1 MALLPVDDALK
12 YLLEQVFPS
21 QEKLK
26 VELKAA
32 FGGTLARDVF
42 SAGNVPP
49 MANSAM
55 DGYALR
61 FRDLVEGASLPLS
74 DFIPAGS
81 VGKPLAAASAARI
94 FTGAAMP
101 VGADTVVMQEHVVEH
116 QGQITIQKLPGFGE
130 NIRPAGQDIGA
141 GQRVFK
147 AGRRLSPQDVSLLA
161 STGMAQVEIVKPLT
175 VALLST
181 GDELI
186 DPPLPLQP
194 GQIYNSNRYAM
205 AGMLEQMGM
214 TVIDLG
220 VVADTATATEAAL
233 VRAAQDSDCILS
245 SGGVSVGELDF
256 VKSTVEKLGR
266 IDLWKLAIKPG
277 KPLAFGQVAGTPF
290 FGLPGNPV
298 STFVTFIILAKPFL
312 RALQGQTDVL
322 PEYFP
327 GTTDFEFT
335 AGSRREY
342 LRVRMEPKNDSLVLT
357 RFENQ
362 GSGVMS
368 SVSWANALAEVKE
381 GQVVKPGDRL
391 RFLNLDRW

>member
-12 YLLEQVFPS
+12 YLLEQVLPS
-21 QEKLK
+21 QEMLK
-26 VELKAA
+26 VDLKTA
-32 FGGTLARDVF
+32 FGATLARDVF
-42 SAGNVPP
+42 SSNDVPP

-55 DGYALR
+55 DGYAIR
-61 FRDLVEGASLPLS
+61 YQDLVEGASLPLS

-81 VGKPLAAASAARI
+81 VGKPLVVGTAARI
-94 FTGAAMP
+94 FTGAALP
-101 VGADTVVMQEHVVEH
+101 PGADTVVIQEDVIEE
-116 QGQITIQKLPGFGE
+116 QGAISLQTLPDFGE
-130 NIRPAGQDIGA
+130 NIRPAGQDISA
-141 GQRVFK
+141 GQRIFK

-161 STGMAQVEIVKPLT
+161 SIGMSQVQIIKPLT
-175 VALLST
+175 VAILST

-186 DPPLPLQP
+186 DPPTPLQP

-214 TVIDLG
+214 KVIDFG
-220 VVADTATATEAAL
+220 VIADTAAATEAAL
-233 VRAAQDSDCILS
+233 TRAAEESDCIFS

-256 VKSTVEKLGR
+256 VKSAVEKLGR
-266 IDLWKLAIKPG
+266 VDLWKLAIKPG
-277 KPLAFGQVAGTPF
+277 KPLAFGQVADTPF

-322 PEYFP
+322 PEYLP
-327 GTTDFEFT
+327 GTADFEFT

-342 LRVRMEPKNDSLVLT
+342 LRVRMEPKNGSLVLT

>member
-1 MALLPVDDALK
+1 MALFPVDDALK
-12 YLLEQVFPS
+12 YLLGQVFPS

-26 VELKAA
+26 VGLKAA

-42 SAGNVPP
+42 SAINVPP

-61 FRDLVEGASLPLS
+61 FRDLVEGSCLPLS

-94 FTGAAMP
+94 FTGAAIP

-116 QGQITIQKLPGFGE
+116 QGEITIQKLPGFGE
-130 NIRPAGQDIGA
+130 NIRPAGQDISA

-161 STGMAQVEIVKPLT
+161 SIGMAQVEIAKPLT

-214 TVIDLG
+214 TVIDFG

-233 VRAAQDSDCILS
+233 
-245 SGGVSVGELDF
+245 
-256 VKSTVEKLGR
+256 
-266 IDLWKLAIKPG
+266 
-277 KPLAFGQVAGTPF
+277 
-290 FGLPGNPV
+290 
-298 STFVTFIILAKPFL
+298 
-312 RALQGQTDVL
+312 
-322 PEYFP
+322 
-327 GTTDFEFT
+327 
-335 AGSRREY
+335 
-342 LRVRMEPKNDSLVLT
+342 
-357 RFENQ
+357 
-362 GSGVMS
+362 
-368 SVSWANALAEVKE
+368 
-381 GQVVKPGDRL
+381 
-391 RFLNLDRW
+391 

>member
-61 FRDLVEGASLPLS
+61 FRDLVEGVSLPLS

-368 SVSWANALAEVKE
+368 SVSWANALAEVQE

>member
-42 SAGNVPP
+42 SASNVPP

-101 VGADTVVMQEHVVEH
+101 VGADTVVTQEHVVEH

-147 AGRRLSPQDVSLLA
+147 AGRRLSPQDVSLVA

>member
-1 MALLPVDDALK
+1 
-12 YLLEQVFPS
+12 
-21 QEKLK
+21 
-26 VELKAA
+26 
-32 FGGTLARDVF
+32 
-42 SAGNVPP
+42 
-49 MANSAM
+49 
-55 DGYALR
+55 
-61 FRDLVEGASLPLS
+61 
-74 DFIPAGS
+74 
-81 VGKPLAAASAARI
+81 
-94 FTGAAMP
+94 
-101 VGADTVVMQEHVVEH
+101 
-116 QGQITIQKLPGFGE
+116 
-130 NIRPAGQDIGA
+130 
-141 GQRVFK
+141 
-147 AGRRLSPQDVSLLA
+147 
-161 STGMAQVEIVKPLT
+161 MAQVEVVKPLT
-175 VALLST
+175 VAILST

-214 TVIDLG
+214 KVIDFG

-266 IDLWKLAIKPG
+266 IDLWNLAIKPG

-322 PEYFP
+322 PEYLP
-327 GTTDFEFT
+327 GTADFVFS

-342 LRVRMEPKNDSLVLT
+342 LRVRVEATENDLVLK

-368 SVSWANALAEVKE
+368 SVSWANALAEIEV
-381 GQVVKPGDRL
+381 GQSVKPGDRL

>member
-1 MALLPVDDALK
+1 MALMPVDDALK